1 MDASRIKP
9 PDHDGE
15 ALCCEMG
22 HQIWR
27 YPRSLPDQNRRNED
41 IEVETK
47 VRDDEEGD
55 TGDFGVER
63 EMEIMSEAAAIEWDI
78 ETQTNEPYNE
88 EYNRP

>member
-1 MDASRIKP
+1 MES
-9 PDHDGE
+9 
-15 ALCCEMG
+15 
-22 HQIWR
+22 
-27 YPRSLPDQNRRNED
+27 
-41 IEVETK
+41 K

-55 TGDFGVER
+55 TGNLGVER